1 LTSSPISQEVGI
13 FLFAKGRGLDSP
25 IFSPTQS
32 SRDNREKGLDRSS
45 WRRSLSALQSFQYR
59 DFRWLWLGTF
69 ISFLAVMMQQITR
82 GWLILRLTN
91 DSPLALSMVM
101 IAFSLPLTFA
111 SLLGGA
117 LADRVARKYVIL
129 VSQSGNALLT
139 LILATLDVTG
149 LIRFWHLMVLGFMNG
164 TLAAFNMPS
173 RQSLVSEI
181 VPPENLL
188 NAISL
193 SSAAMNMTRIAGPAV
208 AGILIIY
215 MDTAGVFFLI
225 ALIHAFSALST
236 AMIRTAKNPVGRTQ
250 KGMVSDIR
258 EGFRY
263 AWRDSALS
271 SLVIMGF
278 VPALFGF
285 PYVALLPAWGREALN
300 IQSDGLGLLMTSM
313 GVGSLVGTLIL
324 ASIRQ
329 LKGRGA
335 FLLANSLAW
344 GVSLFF
350 FSRTGSY
357 ATALPLLF
365 LVGFMSGTFMSLN
378 MTLMQF
384 YSSAEMRGRIVSMA
398 MMTFGIMPLS
408 GVPFGVIAEKVGT
421 AHSLGL
427 SGLLLCVFTA
437 VFFLARPAFLKVA

>member
-1 LTSSPISQEVGI
+1 ME
-13 FLFAKGRGLDSP
+13 SP
-25 IFSPTQS
+25 IFSPAES
-32 SRDNREKGLDRSS
+32 PPDDGNKGLDRSS
-45 WRRSLSALQSFQYR
+45 WKRSFPALQSFQFR

-69 ISFLAVMMQQITR
+69 VSFLAVMMQQVTR
-82 GWLILRLTN
+82 GWLILRLTH
-91 DSPLALSMVM
+91 DSPLALSLVM
-101 IAFSLPLTFA
+101 MAFALPLTFA

-117 LADRVARKYVIL
+117 LADRVSRKYVIV
-129 VSQSGNALLT
+129 VSQSGNAFLT
-139 LILATLDVTG
+139 LILATLDTTG
-149 LIRFWHLMVLGFMNG
+149 LIRFWHLMVLGVMNG

-181 VPPENLL
+181 VPAKTLM

-193 SSAAMNMTRIAGPAV
+193 TSSGMNMTRIVGPAV

-225 ALIHAFSALST
+225 SFIHAFSALCM
-236 AMIRTAKNPVGRTQ
+236 AMIRTGRKPTGRS
-250 KGMVSDIR
+250 KMGMALDIR
-258 EGFRY
+258 EGFQY

-271 SLVIMGF
+271 GLVIMGF

-285 PYVALLPAWGREALN
+285 PYLALLPAWGREALN

-313 GVGSLVGTLIL
+313 GLGSLVGTLIL

-344 GVSLFF
+344 GISLVL
-350 FSRTGSY
+350 FSRSGSY

-365 LVGFMSGTFMSLN
+365 LVGLMSGIFMSLN

-384 YSSAEMRGRIVSMA
+384 YSSTEMRGRIVSMA

-408 GVPFGVIAEKVGT
+408 GVPFGVIAEKMGT
-421 AHSLGL
+421 ADSLGL

-437 VFFLARPAFLKVA
+437 IFFLARPAFLKVA